1 MLLAQPQCSLSRSGS
16 RAPSRNSSRNGSG
29 GSNSSG
35 KRRAN
40 SAGRSTRSVQGFP
53 NNRGNGSPRLH
64 PQQSRQSSSSS
75 LSTSGFGKSSLSKG
89 STRTANAPNDGLGHA
104 SSRSDTEHASS
115 SCRKRTHAYEM
126 EQPESTSRHTG
137 KISYRNWYEKE
148 KDLKRSLTLR
158 KPTG

>member
-35 KRRAN
+35 RRRAT
-40 SAGRSTRSVQGFP
+40 SAGRSTRSVEGFP
-53 NNRGNGSPRLH
+53 DDRGNGTPRLH

-75 LSTSGFGKSSLSKG
+75 LSRSSLSKG
-89 STRTANAPNDGLGHA
+89 STRTANAPNSGLGHA
-104 SSRSDTEHASS
+104 SSRSDPEHASS
-115 SCRKRTHAYEM
+115 SCRKRTHACE
-126 EQPESTSRHTG
+126 PETCTSRHTG

-148 KDLKRSLTLR
+148 KDWKKSMALR